1 MELEELEVRFKANYS
16 DFFEKTQEM
25 ASRVSE
31 QTKSLMD
38 KVQQFSNEYEN
49 VSEFSVLDFKV
60 KLSITG
66 VSIKIGIVTESEP
79 SCVP

>member
-49 VSEFSVLDFKV
+49 AMSNSMSKVSQEAQRSAD
-60 KLSITG
+60 TD
-66 VSIKIGIVTESEP
+66 
-79 SCVP
+79 